1 MDTIAPEKVGFS
13 TDRLGRI
20 HPVMQAYV
28 DQKKLPGVITLVSR
42 RGKVVHFERF
52 GLMDIESNKPMQA
65 DTIFRIYSMTKPIT
79 SVAMMMLYEEGRFQL
94 DDPISKFI
102 PAFADVK
109 VFGKTNDGKIKLS
122 DLEREITIHDLMTH
136 TSGLTYASLEAS
148 PVAAMYQEAG
158 LLNRERTLQENIQ
171 ELVKLPLVNQPGTVW
186 RYSVSTDVLGHLVEL
201 IADMPF
207 DAFLEQ
213 WIFAPLHM
221 TDTGFYV
228 PKEKIDRFAALY
240 SPADNGRLELTDP
253 PATGEYSKPPS
264 LFSGGGGLV
273 STTTDYVQFAQMV
286 LNGGELD
293 GTRLLGRKT
302 IEFMTTNHIPD
313 QLMPLQ
319 VAHDW
324 VLHGYGY
331 GLGFGVIMNVAQS
344 QVLGSSNT
352 YGWGGAASTHFW
364 IDPKEELLGVIMTQF
379 SPIYYYPIE
388 QQFKVLTYQA
398 MIG

>member
-13 TDRLGRI
+13 TDRLERVR
-20 HPVMQAYV
+20 PVMQAYV

-52 GLMDIESNKPMQA
+52 GLMDIEANKPMQA

-79 SVAMMMLYEEGRFQL
+79 CVAMMMLYEEGRFQL

-122 DLEREITIHDLMTH
+122 DLEREITIRDLMTH
-136 TSGLTYASLEAS
+136 TSGLTYGSFEAS

-158 LLNRERTLQENIQ
+158 LFNRARTLQENVQ

-213 WIFAPLHM
+213 RIFAPLHM
-221 TDTGFYV
+221 TDSGFYV

-273 STTTDYVQFAQMV
+273 STTTDYLQFAQMV

-319 VAHDW
+319 IAHDW

-344 QVLGSSNT
+344 QVLGSSNIS
-352 YGWGGAASTHFW
+352 GWGGAASTHFW
-364 IDPKEELLGVIMTQF
+364 IDPKEELLGIIMTQL

-388 QQFKVLTYQA
+388 QQFKVLIYQA
-398 MIG
+398 LVD

>member
-13 TDRLGRI
+13 TDRLGRV

-158 LLNRERTLQENIQ
+158 LLNRDRTLQENVQ

-186 RYSVSTDVLGHLVEL
+186 RYSVSTDVLGYLVEL
-201 IADMPF
+201 IANMPF

-213 WIFAPLHM
+213 RIFAPLHM

-240 SPADNGRLELTDP
+240 SPADNGGLELTDP

-286 LNGGELD
+286 LNGGELN

-319 VAHDW
+319 IAHDW

-344 QVLGSSNT
+344 QVLGSGNT

-364 IDPKEELLGVIMTQF
+364 IDSKEELLGVIMTQF
-379 SPIYYYPIE
+379 SPVYYYPIE

-398 MIG
+398 LVD

>member
-13 TDRLGRI
+13 TDRLGRV

-28 DQKKLPGVITLVSR
+28 DQKKLPGVIALVSR
-42 RGKVVHFERF
+42 RGKVVHFEWF

-102 PAFADVK
+102 PAFTDVK

-122 DLEREITIHDLMTH
+122 DLEREITIRDLMTH

-158 LLNRERTLQENIQ
+158 LLNRDRTLQENVQ

-201 IADMPF
+201 IANMPF

-213 WIFAPLHM
+213 RIIAPLHM

-273 STTTDYVQFAQMV
+273 STTTDYVQFAQMM

-302 IEFMTTNHIPD
+302 IEFMTTNHISD

-319 VAHDW
+319 IAHDW

-364 IDPKEELLGVIMTQF
+364 IDPKEELLGVIMTQL

-398 MIG
+398 LVD

>member
-13 TDRLGRI
+13 TDRLRRV

-28 DQKKLPGVITLVSR
+28 DQKKLPGIITLVSR
-42 RGKVVHFERF
+42 RGKVVHFEKF

-65 DTIFRIYSMTKPIT
+65 DTIFRVYSMTKPIT

-102 PAFADVK
+102 PAFTDVK
-109 VFGKTNDGKIKLS
+109 VFGKANDGKIKLS
-122 DLEREITIHDLMTH
+122 DLEREITIRDLMTH

-148 PVAAMYQEAG
+148 PVAAMYHEAG
-158 LLNRERTLQENIQ
+158 LLNRDRTLQENVQ

-201 IADMPF
+201 IANMPF

-213 WIFAPLHM
+213 QIFAPLHM

-253 PATGEYSKPPS
+253 PAPGEYSKPPS

-273 STTTDYVQFAQMV
+273 STITDYVRFAQMV

-319 VAHDW
+319 IAHDW

-331 GLGFGVIMNVAQS
+331 GLGFGVIMNSAQS

-364 IDPKEELLGVIMTQF
+364 IDPKEELLGVIMTQL

-398 MIG
+398 LVD

>member
-13 TDRLGRI
+13 TERLGRV

-52 GLMDIESNKPMQA
+52 GLMDVESNKPMQA

-136 TSGLTYASLEAS
+136 TSGLTYAYLEAS
-148 PVAAMYQEAG
+148 PVAAMYQEVG
-158 LLNRERTLQENIQ
+158 LLNKDRTLQEMVQ

-186 RYSVSTDVLGHLVEL
+186 EYSVSTDVLGHLVEL
-201 IADMPF
+201 IANMPF

-213 WIFAPLHM
+213 RVFAPLHM
-221 TDTGFYV
+221 VDTGFYV
-228 PKEKIDRFAALY
+228 PREKIDRFAALY
-240 SPADNGRLELTDP
+240 GPADNGRLELTDP

-273 STTTDYVQFAQMV
+273 STTADYVQFAQMV

-313 QLMPLQ
+313 QLLPFLNAR
-319 VAHDW
+319 VD
-324 VLHGYGY
+324 HGFGY
-331 GLGFGVIMNVAQS
+331 GLGFGVIMNIAKS
-344 QVLGSSNT
+344 HVLGSSNSC
-352 YGWGGAASTHFW
+352 GWAGAASTHFW

-379 SPIYYYPIE
+379 SSSFHYPIS
-388 QQFKVLTYQA
+388 QQFRVLIYQA
-398 MIG
+398 LVD

>member
-13 TDRLGRI
+13 TDRLERVR
-20 HPVMQAYV
+20 PVMQAYV

-52 GLMDIESNKPMQA
+52 GLMDIEANKPMQA

-79 SVAMMMLYEEGRFQL
+79 CVAMMMLYEEGRFQL

-122 DLEREITIHDLMTH
+122 DLEREITIRDLMTH
-136 TSGLTYASLEAS
+136 TSGLTYGSFEAS

-158 LLNRERTLQENIQ
+158 LFNRARTLQENVQ

-213 WIFAPLHM
+213 RIFAPLHM
-221 TDTGFYV
+221 TDSGFYV

-273 STTTDYVQFAQMV
+273 STITDYVQFAQMV

-319 VAHDW
+319 IAHDW

-344 QVLGSSNT
+344 QVLGSSNIS
-352 YGWGGAASTHFW
+352 GWGGAASTHFW
-364 IDPKEELLGVIMTQF
+364 IDPKEELLGIIMTQL

-388 QQFKVLTYQA
+388 QQFKVLIYQA
-398 MIG
+398 LVD

>member
-1 MDTIAPEKVGFS
+1 
-13 TDRLGRI
+13 
-20 HPVMQAYV
+20 
-28 DQKKLPGVITLVSR
+28 VSR

-102 PAFADVK
+102 PAFTDVK
-109 VFGKTNDGKIKLS
+109 VFGKTNGGKIRLS
-122 DLEREITIHDLMTH
+122 DLEREITIRDLMTH

-158 LLNRERTLQENIQ
+158 LLNRDRTLQENVQ

-186 RYSVSTDVLGHLVEL
+186 RYSVSTDVLGYLVEL
-201 IADMPF
+201 IANMPF

-213 WIFAPLHM
+213 RIFAPLHM

-240 SPADNGRLELTDP
+240 SAADNGGLELTDP

-286 LNGGELD
+286 LNGGELN

-302 IEFMTTNHIPD
+302 IEFMTTNHIRD
-313 QLMPLQ
+313 ELMPLQ
-319 VAHDW
+319 IAHDW

-344 QVLGSSNT
+344 QVLGSGNT

-379 SPIYYYPIE
+379 SPVYYYPIE
-388 QQFKVLTYQA
+388 QQFMVLTYQA
-398 MIG
+398 LVD

>member
-28 DQKKLPGVITLVSR
+28 DQKKLPGIITLVSR

-122 DLEREITIHDLMTH
+122 DLEREITIHNLMTH
-136 TSGLTYASLEAS
+136 TSGLTYAFHEAS
-148 PVAAMYQEAG
+148 PVDAMYQEAG
-158 LLNRERTLQENIQ
+158 LLNRDQTLQEMVQ

-201 IADMPF
+201 IANMPF

-213 WIFAPLHM
+213 RIFAPLHM

-273 STTTDYVQFAQMV
+273 STTADYVQFAQMV

-313 QLMPLQ
+313 QLLPFQ
-319 VAHDW
+319 TARVH
-324 VLHGYGY
+324 HGLGY
-331 GLGFGVIMNVAQS
+331 GLGFGVIMNVAKS
-344 QVLGSSNT
+344 QVLGSINT
-352 YGWGGAASTHFW
+352 CAWGGAASTHFW

-379 SPIYYYPIE
+379 SPSFYYPIF

-398 MIG
+398 LVD

>member
-13 TDRLGRI
+13 TDRLGRVR
-20 HPVMQAYV
+20 PVMQAYV

-52 GLMDIESNKPMQA
+52 GLMDIEANKPMQA

-79 SVAMMMLYEEGRFQL
+79 CVAMMMLYEEGRFQL

-122 DLEREITIHDLMTH
+122 DLEREITIRDLMTH
-136 TSGLTYASLEAS
+136 TSGLTYGSFEAS

-158 LLNRERTLQENIQ
+158 LFNRARTLQENVQ

-213 WIFAPLHM
+213 RIFAPLHM
-221 TDTGFYV
+221 TDSGFYV

-273 STTTDYVQFAQMV
+273 STTTDYLQFAQMV

-319 VAHDW
+319 IAHDW

-344 QVLGSSNT
+344 QVLGSSNIS
-352 YGWGGAASTHFW
+352 GWGGAASTHFW
-364 IDPKEELLGVIMTQF
+364 IDPKEELLGIIMTQL

-388 QQFKVLTYQA
+388 QQFKVLIYQA
-398 MIG
+398 LVD